1 MLRILGIRVR
11 GCPSLGGF
19 TLVGHLWAP
28 SAEISLSSVAFLLEA
43 CLDLVEGM
51 VDVRAKL
58 ASNNELAIEFN
69 DETAWDGKMQ

>member
-1 MLRILGIRVR
+1 MLGLLGILVR

-28 SAEISLSSVAFLLEA
+28 SAEIALSSVDFLLETY
-43 CLDLVEGM
+43 LDLVEGM

-58 ASNNELAIEFN
+58 ASNNELAIESN

>member
-1 MLRILGIRVR
+1 MLGLLGIWVR
-11 GCPSLGGF
+11 GCPSLGEF

-28 SAEISLSSVAFLLEA
+28 SAEISLSSVTFFLEA

-69 DETAWDGKMQ
+69 DETTWDGKIY